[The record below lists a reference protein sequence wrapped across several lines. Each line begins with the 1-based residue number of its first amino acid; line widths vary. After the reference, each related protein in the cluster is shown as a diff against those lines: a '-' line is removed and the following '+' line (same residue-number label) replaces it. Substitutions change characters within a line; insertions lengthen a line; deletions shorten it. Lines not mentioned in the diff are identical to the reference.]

1 MRIKGR
7 WLFLLLIV
15 TTCIGGAMAQETLT
29 LTLEQS
35 IDLALHQNPL
45 HLASEKRVEAAQSQ
59 MRQAAALFFPTLSVQ
74 GQKTIMEKV
83 MELEFPSMI
92 PGEPPQRV
100 EVDFTRDYQAV
111 MALNIPIVPSL
122 LSVAGATQAKYGVR
136 NSQEGVRQSRQTTIF
151 NTKQAFFGC
160 LLAERFVQVTG
171 EAIEVAEKHYQ
182 NIKSLYE
189 VGMASKFDLL
199 RSEVQLANLKP
210 QFIKAR
216 NSLEIAKLGL
226 KTLLGIDLDHPLE
239 LEGELEYNPVE
250 LELESSIARAVE
262 MRPELI
268 QIRSQKEMSRKVL
281 RLTRFSNLPSLSIS
295 GTYNFWADSF
305 NFKKDNWTNF
315 YAVNLVLTVP
325 VFNGFATSARTAQ
338 VDASLHELLL
348 TQKGM
353 EDAVKLEVRQ
363 AFLKLQ
369 EARETMLSQ
378 EKNVEQAEESLRIA
392 ELNFAEGLITTLD
405 VSSTQAALSQAKTNH
420 AQALYDFVVAQAEL
434 DKAMGVD

>member
-1 MRIKGR
+1 MRKKGR
-7 WLFLLLIV
+7 WLFLLFIV
-15 TTCIGGAMAQETLT
+15 ITFISGAFAQEKLT

-35 IDLALHQNPL
+35 IDLALNQNPL
-45 HLASEKRVEAAQSQ
+45 HLASEQRVEAAQSM
-59 MRQAAALFFPTLSVQ
+59 MRLAAASFFPSLSVQ
-74 GQKTIMEKV
+74 GQRTLMEKV
-83 MELEFPSMI
+83 MELEFPSMV
-92 PGEPPQRV
+92 PGEPPQRM
-100 EVDFTRDYQAV
+100 EIDFTRDYQAV
-111 MALNIPIVPSL
+111 VALNIPIVPSL
-122 LSVAGATQAKYGVR
+122 LSVAGATQARYGVR
-136 NSQEGVRQSRQTTIF
+136 NSQEGVRQSRQVTIF

-160 LLAERFVQVTG
+160 LLAERFVQVAG
-171 EAIEVAEKHYQ
+171 EAVEVAEKHYQ

-210 QFIKAR
+210 QLIKAR
-216 NSLEIAKLGL
+216 NSLEIGKLGL
-226 KTLLGIDLDHPLE
+226 KTLLGIDLDDPLE
-239 LEGELEYNPVE
+239 LDGDLIYEPIE
-250 LELESSIARAVE
+250 LELGSSLARAVE

-268 QIRSQKEMSRKVL
+268 QLRSQNEMSRKVL
-281 RLTRFSNLPSLSIS
+281 RLTRLSNLPSVNIA

-305 NFKKDNWTNF
+305 SFKKDTWTNF
-315 YAVNLVLTVP
+315 YAVNLVLTIP
-325 VFNGFATSARTAQ
+325 LFNGFATSAQTAQ
-338 VDASLHELLL
+338 LDASLHELML

-363 AFLKLQ
+363 AFLKLE
-369 EARETMLSQ
+369 EARETLFSQ